1 MALTAY
7 SGVGAGTVLWV
18 SYLGVSRGLVS
29 GGPVSGGLV
38 SGGPV
43 SSGPAYSSTI
53 GGFYTDLMGG
63 DACIIH
69 HYIVF
74 T

>member
-1 MALTAY
+1 VS
-7 SGVGAGTVLWV
+7 SGPV
-18 SYLGVSRGLVS
+18 SSGPVS
-29 GGPVSGGLV
+29 GGPVSTC
-38 SGGPV
+38 
-43 SSGPAYSSTI
+43 STI

>member
-1 MALTAY
+1 
-7 SGVGAGTVLWV
+7 
-18 SYLGVSRGLVS
+18 VS
-29 GGPVSGGLV
+29 GGPVSGGPV

-43 SSGPAYSSTI
+43 SSGPVSSGPVSGGPVSTCSTI